1 MEQTLPPTEPTS
13 DFSNQNQTET
23 AGAATI
29 QYSPSKHN
37 RFSSI
42 GTSLQG
48 TISLSLKAENGGD
61 KTMYEYFGAG
71 QEIDISET
79 ETMKTEQPTFE
90 SNNMDV
96 TAG

>member
-1 MEQTLPPTEPTS
+1 
-13 DFSNQNQTET
+13 
-23 AGAATI
+23 
-29 QYSPSKHN
+29 
-37 RFSSI
+37 
-42 GTSLQG
+42 
-48 TISLSLKAENGGD
+48 
-61 KTMYEYFGAG
+61 MYEYFGAG